1 MQMFREGHTYHNIA
15 VVCHVFKNTKLFG
28 VFWSSELKGDAKM
41 TTELLVIIHSS
52 LSAMFY
58 DGDTNV
64 N

>member
-1 MQMFREGHTYHNIA
+1 MFREGHTYHNIA

-28 VFWSSELKGDAKM
+28 LLVFWKIELKGDAKM
-41 TTELLVIIHSS
+41 TTDLLVIIHSS